1 MSYSIPP
8 QASVAVPLKIS
19 IVTVCYNS
27 AATITRTLQSV
38 AAQNWPAI
46 EHIVVDGASTDAT
59 MSIINAHRSSLAAVM
74 SEPDR
79 GVYDAMNKGVALAT
93 GDVIVFLNA
102 DDYYIDNEVI
112 SRVATAMQA
121 EQLDALYGDV
131 AFFRAGESGKL
142 VRRYNSGQFRP
153 TRIASGWMPAHP
165 ALFVRREL
173 FDRFGLFR
181 TDYRIAGDF
190 EFVARAFKDGRL
202 RYRHIPRILVNMR
215 LGGASTSGWKSFAL
229 LNSEVIRACRENGI
243 RTSWARIMMKYP
255 LKILEFIRP

>member
-102 DDYYIDNEVI
+102 DDYYVDNEVI

-190 EFVARAFKDGRL
+190 EFVARVFKNDGL
-202 RYRHIPRILVNMR
+202 RHRHWPEVLVLMQ
-215 LGGASTSGWKSFAL
+215 LGGLSTSGWRATL
-229 LNSEVIRACRENGI
+229 RLNREILRACKANGI
-243 RTSWARIMMKYP
+243 RTNWVKLLLRYP
-255 LKILEFIRP
+255 RKLVDFF